1 MTDTT
6 SAEKDLLQGDQERK
20 LTERVRKAVVA
31 QENYNSA
38 RSALEASKTANRD
51 IEKGRQSSATAWWYV
66 FALLGIGAVEW
77 LINYE
82 SFSELFGVPALA
94 AGFTI
99 AVAVM
104 VAFSSHVHGEWCRQ
118 PTRREQLRDGEQSD
132 QGYRWLFWGVS
143 TFFIVALAFVVTV
156 RYLSWS
162 ELSELG
168 LGLSV
173 WPKVLTTLASNVI
186 VWAIGGTLAFFAHSE
201 GRYTKQH
208 REFDRAHGR
217 YQSAERALKKYQVL
231 LEIDRPTSEKERV
244 TAFIDRQ
251 RERSR
256 TSLVSSVLVATV
268 VVVFVQTAG
277 AQFSTE
283 YDIDQFCDEANVAA
297 AGPVRRTVVYVDEAL
312 AVPTDFATDHAAGTD
327 VSKRALADALGRE
340 DWYAQLESKLTASLM
355 ASEHVAVVVVRA
367 DGHVE
372 EVAEF
377 CWPDYGERQREEIDS
392 RGWKRFFVANP
403 LDDLATQRSIAFA
416 RVRNALAE
424 SLSEDSSSGMSK
436 NYVRALS
443 RDEGRIRNE
452 RGQFVRVIFYGGM
465 IEDSEYG
472 SVLAEGTPEELARRA
487 VERTSLR
494 LGGASFYI
502 YGLRK
507 ASDRLDA
514 FWRELLRRGGGQL
527 AAFGSDLALVAKV
540 PTALHSYSLEVDVAP
555 PERVRRGRA
564 TVLVA
569 EGGEVVDGAIVLAGT
584 FRSTLSGNLSCGED
598 HPTCSSQ
605 CDLRAETAQSV
616 YFKSLPAEK
625 LELAGTRA
633 SLEGYIGESDDGQP
647 SRAYAKVSARAEGCE

>member
-20 LTERVRKAVVA
+20 LMARVLKSVKA
-31 QENYNSA
+31 QENYDKAKDELQKNKMS
-38 RSALEASKTANRD
+38 NRD
-51 IEKGRQSSATAWWYV
+51 IDKGRQASPTAWWYIL
-66 FALLGIGAVEW
+66 ALLGIGAVEW

-82 SFSELFGVPALA
+82 SFSELLGIPAFA
-94 AGFTI
+94 AGSTI

-104 VAFSSHVHGEWCRQ
+104 VAFASHVHGEWCRQ

-132 QGYRWLFWGVS
+132 QGYRWLFWCIS
-143 TFFIVALAFVVTV
+143 TLFVAALASVVAA

-173 WPKVLTTLASNVI
+173 WPKVLTTLLSNLI
-186 VWAIGGTLAFFAHSE
+186 VWGIGVVLAFFAHSV
-201 GRYTKQH
+201 GHYTKKH
-208 REFDRAHGR
+208 RKLDHAQRR
-217 YQSAERALKKYQVL
+217 YQKAKWALKEYQVL
-231 LEIDRPTSEKERV
+231 LEVDRSSAEKEELA
-244 TAFIDRQ
+244 TFIDRQ
-251 RERSR
+251 RGRSR
-256 TSLVSSVLVATV
+256 SSLPLLLLFVAAGTSI
-268 VVVFVQTAG
+268 QTAD

-283 YDIDQFCDEANVAA
+283 YDIDVFCTDANVAA
-297 AGPVRRTVVYVDEAL
+297 ANPIRRSVVYVDEAV
-312 AVPTDFATDHAAGTD
+312 AMPRDFVTEHPAGTAPW
-327 VSKRALADALGRE
+327 KQALASALGRS
-340 DWYAQLESKLTASLM
+340 DWYAQLESKLSASLM
-355 ASEHVAVVVVRA
+355 ASEHVAVVVVRPS
-367 DGHVE
+367 GHVE
-372 EVAEF
+372 EVTEF
-377 CWPDYGERQREEIDS
+377 CWPGYGEEQRQEIAS
-392 RGWKRFFVANP
+392 RGWERFFVSDP
-403 LDDLATQRSIAFA
+403 LDDLTTQRSIAFA
-416 RVRNALAE
+416 RIRRSLAE
-424 SLSEDSSSGMSK
+424 SLSTQSLSAVGE

-472 SVLAEGTPEELARRA
+472 SVLAERSPRELARRA

-502 YGLRK
+502 YGLRE
-507 ASDRLDA
+507 ASDKLDA

-569 EGGEVVDGAIVLAGT
+569 AGGEVVDGAIVLAGT
-584 FRSTLSGNLSCGED
+584 FRSTLSGNLSCGEER
-598 HPTCSSQ
+598 PTCSSQ